1 MEIYWERQQGNNCR
15 IHSLNAMFGHKFI
28 DEFKFKAECS
38 EYDKIIQGLN
48 SIDMDGFAE
57 CRSIISYIV
66 DMNGS
71 SDYLEMF
78 AYAKADGNITFQ
90 GGATTGRNSRWGAYK
105 LIGA

>member
-1 MEIYWERQQGNNCR
+1 MTIIDTGSQYWYNINGV
-15 IHSLNAMFGHKFI
+15 I
-28 DEFKFKAECS
+28 
-38 EYDKIIQGLN
+38 
-48 SIDMDGFAE
+48 
-57 CRSIISYIV
+57 

-78 AYAKADGNITFQ
+78 AYITGSGTLTFQ